1 MSGLRKYIPIN
12 SVAASAADL
21 AVASDGNVVIT
32 GDSGFHRP
40 DVDSISVLRYRPS
53 VAEKRRITATASAA
67 ANTTYSFYI
76 EQDLRDTNDVT
87 IPTRVLISLTTN
99 ATTAASATAFGNALT
114 AVVNGKITDNGLS
127 LTAAAYTSGNGGVD
141 LTGSATNSTFKV
153 SQLKNLS
160 EAKLLQNGAS
170 SGNASY
176 SGTLITV
183 LHATSTDLVAG
194 GQVKITGW
202 GGVAV
207 INGVT
212 ASSSVTLPVKSVSA
226 GTNFV
231 LIADSISGSIGT
243 ATLTFEVIA
252 QDERG
257 AGAYYIAKNITS
269 GGSPTAVSV
278 SSSGKYHEV
287 IVSGAAPSGQS
298 QLTKDKAPFETH
310 FLIEST
316 DTDANDLLDRIV
328 EVKNYQDAS
337 GNFDPLLL
345 L

>member
-40 DVDSISVLRYRPS
+40 NVNSINVLRYRPS
-53 VAEKRRITATASAA
+53 VAEGKRVAATASPA

-87 IPTRVLISLTTN
+87 VPTRVLISYTTV
-99 ATTAASATAFGNALT
+99 AAPSASAFGNALT
-114 AVVNGKITDNGLS
+114 AIVNGKIADSGLS
-127 LTAAAYTSGNGGVD
+127 LTAAAYTSGNGGVE

-153 SQLKNLS
+153 SQLKNLTLS
-160 EAKLLQNGAS
+160 SLLN
-170 SGNASY
+170 
-176 SGTLITV
+176 SGTAGSAASTSGLLVTV
-183 LHATSTDLVAG
+183 PVASTADIVVG
-194 GQVKITGW
+194 GQVKISGW
-202 GGVAV
+202 SGGGT
-207 INGVT
+207 INGVAA
-212 ASSSVTLPVKSVSA
+212 ASEVTLPVKTVT
-226 GTNFV
+226 TNTSFV
-231 LIADSISGSIGT
+231 LIAESVSGTVNGT
-243 ATLTFEVIA
+243 PTYETIA

-298 QLTKDKAPFETH
+298 QLTQDFAPFETH

-316 DTDANDLLDRIV
+316 DSDANDLLDRIV
-328 EVKNYQDAS
+328 EVKNYLDAS